1 MKKLLVA
8 VVIFSL
14 GQISNAAA
22 DFPGTLPG
30 LPGLPSAGGNSA
42 IPLPSGG
49 LGNPTQQANGDKI
62 EFTADQIAN
71 LPPEM
76 RAAAQAALD
85 SAMAAQPMAKD
96 SGPAIPS
103 QISGLSKE
111 LLSQLT
117 PEQLKLV
124 EEAKKTGTIP
134 SGLTGMLENIN
145 DIPPDIYAKLT
156 SDQKAVI
163 EKAKAA
169 GLFNKEV
176 LNDLISKADPKV
188 IASLASGGPITSEMI
203 QKLQNTVVAK
213 KINSISI
220 TCTNGK
226 KTVKVV
232 AKTCPKG
239 YKKK

>member
-1 MKKLLVA
+1 MRKLLVA
-8 VVIFSL
+8 VIIFSL
-14 GQISNAAA
+14 GPISTAAA

-30 LPGLPSAGGNSA
+30 LPGAAGTSA
-42 IPLPSGG
+42 IPLPAGG
-49 LGNPTQQANGDKI
+49 LGDPTKQVNGDKI

-85 SAMAAQPMAKD
+85 SAMAAQPAKKD
-96 SGPAIPS
+96 SAPAIPS

-124 EEAKKTGTIP
+124 EEAKKTGKIP
-134 SGLTGMLENIN
+134 NGLSGLLENIN

-156 SDQKAVI
+156 DDQKAVI

-213 KINSISI
+213 KINTVSI
-220 TCTNGK
+220 TCTSGK
-226 KTVKVV
+226 KTIKVM
-232 AKTCPKG
+232 AKSCPKG